1 MKGANKMNDLQI
13 FENSEFGEIRA
24 ISIDNEPWFVGKD
37 IAERLGYKE
46 TANMRKLI
54 SKEDYTEI
62 DPQKLEI
69 TGFVQNGSI
78 HRMLLIN
85 ESGLYA
91 AIFGSTLPKAREF
104 KRWVTSEVLPS
115 IRKHG
120 MYATEELLNDPDLA
134 IKTFQALKDEREKNK
149 RLEAENKA
157 MIPAKVFAD
166 SVVASESSILIR
178 DFAKIL
184 RQNGVPIG
192 ERRLY
197 TWFREHGYICKN
209 SRRPT
214 QYAMER
220 ELFEIIVRTIQR
232 AGKTPLEEQTTKITG
247 KGQIYF
253 TNKFL
258 GK

>member
-37 IAERLGYKE
+37 IAE
-46 TANMRKLI
+46 
-54 SKEDYTEI
+54 
-62 DPQKLEI
+62 KLEY
-69 TGFVQNGSI
+69 QNGSRDI
-78 HRMLLIN
+78 ERHTDDDDRKIIPLFDGTQNRNTIVIN
-85 ESGLYA
+85 ESGVYSLILSSKMPNA
-91 AIFGSTLPKAREF
+91 KRF
-104 KRWVTSEVLPS
+104 KHWVTSEVLPS

-232 AGKTPLEEQTTKITG
+232 AGKAPLEEQTTKITG

>member
-1 MKGANKMNDLQI
+1 MHSNITI
-13 FENSEFGEIRA
+13 FENLEFGRVRVSMVNGVPYFCLA
-24 ISIDNEPWFVGKD
+24 DVCKV
-37 IAERLGYKE
+37 
-46 TANMRKLI
+46 
-54 SKEDYTEI
+54 
-62 DPQKLEI
+62 LEI
-69 TGFVQNGSI
+69 GNPSDVKKRLNPHGVDSIEVGVQTGTKADGTPAMQNVS
-78 HRMLLIN
+78 MTFIN
-85 ESGLYA
+85 ESNLYKT
-91 AIFGSTLPKAREF
+91 IFQSRKSEAEKF
-104 KRWVTSEVLPS
+104 SDWVTSEVLPS

-232 AGKTPLEEQTTKITG
+232 AGKAPLEEQTTKITG

>member
-1 MKGANKMNDLQI
+1 MNNLQI
-13 FENSEFGEIRA
+13 FENSEFGEIRTTT
-24 ISIDNEPWFVGKD
+24 INNEPYFCLADVCKV
-37 IAERLGYKE
+37 
-46 TANMRKLI
+46 
-54 SKEDYTEI
+54 
-62 DPQKLEI
+62 LEI
-69 TGFVQNGSI
+69 GNPSDVKKRLNPHGVDSIEVGVQTRTKADGTPVMQNVS
-78 HRMLLIN
+78 MTFIN
-85 ESGLYA
+85 ESNLYKT
-91 AIFGSTLPKAREF
+91 IFQSRKSEAEKF
-104 KRWVTSEVLPS
+104 SDWVTSEVLPS

-232 AGKTPLEEQTTKITG
+232 AGKAPLEEQTTKITG

>member
-1 MKGANKMNDLQI
+1 MNNLQI
-13 FENSEFGEIRA
+13 FKNSEFGEIRTTT
-24 ISIDNEPWFVGKD
+24 INNEPYFCLADVCKV
-37 IAERLGYKE
+37 
-46 TANMRKLI
+46 
-54 SKEDYTEI
+54 
-62 DPQKLEI
+62 LEI
-69 TGFVQNGSI
+69 GNPSDVKKRLNPHGVDSIEVGVQTGTKADGTPAMRNVSMTF
-78 HRMLLIN
+78 IN
-85 ESGLYA
+85 ESNLYKT
-91 AIFGSTLPKAREF
+91 IFQSRKSEAEKF
-104 KRWVTSEVLPS
+104 SDWVTSEVLPS

-134 IKTFQALKDEREKNK
+134 IKAFQALKDEREKNK

-232 AGKTPLEEQTTKITG
+232 AGKAPLEEQTTKITG